1 MRCYVFL
8 TGLKWKFE
16 VAMAKVNILI
26 TSNKWEWIPL
36 RKLTMVYYKENMN
49 KKKHDY
55 FTFTIKPWL
64 IFVREARVTNRAF
77 VLLLG

>member
-36 RKLTMVYYKENMN
+36 RKLTMVLLQRKHEQKKTWLLHFYNKTMVNFRKGSSCYK
-49 KKKHDY
+49 
-55 FTFTIKPWL
+55 
-64 IFVREARVTNRAF
+64 
-77 VLLLG
+77 